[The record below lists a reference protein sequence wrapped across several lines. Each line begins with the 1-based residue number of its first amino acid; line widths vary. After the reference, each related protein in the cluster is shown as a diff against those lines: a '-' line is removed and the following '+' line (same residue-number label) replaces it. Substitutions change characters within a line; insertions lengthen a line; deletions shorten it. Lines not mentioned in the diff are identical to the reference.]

1 MMKQPNTP
9 TLLIPIP
16 TAIPTFTLINC
27 GQCGVDARPFL
38 HHIHHHGLFRRLCT
52 ACLLRAN
59 SHAFC
64 PTCFTLHDPRAQLN
78 TTPCTKC
85 GSVSHT
91 LCLGE
96 NPSKENYIC
105 PLCTAQFSPI
115 FGWKSGGSNGGI
127 DRKSA
132 AALLAAAK
140 ISYDSMS
147 KAACVAKLEADK
159 KVKEANFTRKRAK
172 EALDHVA
179 NVSEKLENEAIV
191 GNVGS
196 VGNGVIGFGG
206 NVGER
211 SLFDRVDNS
220 SAVLA
225 AFNAVDLREK
235 GRQDGGVNGNGM
247 LGVGMVSMGVGGNG
261 NGLSNGNG
269 REVVPVLEARP
280 IAAVY
285 PFVQNGHPR
294 EGNGGV
300 FQ

>member
-1 MMKQPNTP
+1 MMNQSNTNP
-9 TLLIPIP
+9 
-16 TAIPTFTLINC
+16 PTFTLTNC

-59 SHAFC
+59 SQAFC
-64 PTCFTLHDPRAQLN
+64 PSCFTLHDPRAVSRAPE
-78 TTPCTKC
+78 TSTSCAKC
-85 GSVSHT
+85 GSVSHSV
-91 LCLGE
+91 CVGE
-96 NPSKENYIC
+96 NPCKENYIC
-105 PLCTAQFSPI
+105 PLCTSQFSPI
-115 FGWKSGGSNGGI
+115 FGWKSGGNQGEI

-147 KAACVAKLEADK
+147 KASSIAKLEADK
-159 KVKEANFTRKRAK
+159 RVKEANSTRKRAK

-179 NVSEKLENEAIV
+179 FVVENLRVE
-191 GNVGS
+191 GNVR
-196 VGNGVIGFGG
+196 NGVMGLGG

-211 SLFDRVDNS
+211 KLFDRVDNS

-235 GRQDGGVNGNGM
+235 GRQDGVVNGNGL
-247 LGVGMVSMGVGGNG
+247 LGVGVVPMGVGGNG
-261 NGLSNGNG
+261 NGNG
-269 REVVPVLEARP
+269 REVVPVVDARP
-280 IAAVY
+280 ITVVD

-294 EGNGGV
+294 EGNRGPL
-300 FQ
+300 Q

>member
-1 MMKQPNTP
+1 M
-9 TLLIPIP
+9 
-16 TAIPTFTLINC
+16 C
-27 GQCGVDARPFL
+27 V
-38 HHIHHHGLFRRLCT
+38 
-52 ACLLRAN
+52 
-59 SHAFC
+59 
-64 PTCFTLHDPRAQLN
+64 
-78 TTPCTKC
+78 
-85 GSVSHT
+85 
-91 LCLGE
+91 GE

-115 FGWKSGGSNGGI
+115 FGWKSGGSKGEI

-140 ISYDSMS
+140 ISYDSMT
-147 KAACVAKLEADK
+147 KAASFAKLEADK

-179 NVSEKLENEAIV
+179 NVSEKLVIV
-191 GNVGS
+191 GNVG
-196 VGNGVIGFGG
+196 NGVMGFGG

-211 SLFDRVDNS
+211 NLFDRVDNS

-225 AFNAVDLREK
+225 AFNAVELREK
-235 GRQDGGVNGNGM
+235 GRHDGVVNGNGM
-247 LGVGMVSMGVGGNG
+247 LGVGMVSVGVPGSV

-269 REVVPVLEARP
+269 REMVPVVSARP
-280 IAAVY
+280 ITVVN

-294 EGNGGV
+294 EGNGGA

>member
-1 MMKQPNTP
+1 M
-9 TLLIPIP
+9 
-16 TAIPTFTLINC
+16 C
-27 GQCGVDARPFL
+27 V
-38 HHIHHHGLFRRLCT
+38 
-52 ACLLRAN
+52 
-59 SHAFC
+59 
-64 PTCFTLHDPRAQLN
+64 
-78 TTPCTKC
+78 
-85 GSVSHT
+85 
-91 LCLGE
+91 GE

-115 FGWKSGGSNGGI
+115 FGWKSGGSKGEI

-140 ISYDSMS
+140 ISYDSMT

-159 KVKEANFTRKRAK
+159 KVKEANFTRKKAK

-179 NVSEKLENEAIV
+179 NVSEKLEN
-191 GNVGS
+191 
-196 VGNGVIGFGG
+196 VGNGMMGFGG

-225 AFNAVDLREK
+225 AFNAVELREK

-247 LGVGMVSMGVGGNG
+247 LGVGMVSMGVGGNV

-269 REVVPVLEARP
+269 RDVVPILDARP
-280 IAAVY
+280 ITVVN

-294 EGNGGV
+294 EGNGGA